1 MPDRVS
7 RAITP
12 QFLQRVSLGFTNREM
27 IADRVAPVI
36 PVAKDRGNYRVWGR
50 NQFMQH
56 EARWAYGA
64 TPNAIEVRWS
74 QDTYY
79 SEGKKLRTK
88 LLDAEVK
95 NADDDLDLRASYTEF
110 VTDAIIIAREKRV
123 ADLFTTAANYPGAHT
138 VTKGGGAEWDTV
150 LPTTPKQPI
159 TDMEAGIRL
168 VSAATMQSRS
178 NITIVM
184 PEPVFDLTISQNSF
198 LLGTLNY
205 TSPESYPADLLA
217 RFLRVKEVLIAAVMT
232 TGPGPESATAD
243 VVTGFVPTYLWGDNV
258 WIGVV
263 NRETTQRQPTFA
275 RSFNWRVDTAGQQ
288 RQIRQYRH
296 EDEGTECDW
305 IECKENMGEKIVFS
319 SAGYLIKNTLA
330 AI

>member
-1 MPDRVS
+1 MPDRVT

-12 QFLQRVSLGFTNREM
+12 QFLQRVSLGFQNREM
-27 IADRVAPVI
+27 IADRIAPII

-50 NQFMQH
+50 NEFQQH

-64 TPNAIEVRWS
+64 VPNEIRVRWS
-74 QDTYY
+74 QDTYF
-79 SEGKKLRTK
+79 SEGRKLRTP
-88 LLDAEVK
+88 LLDAEVR
-95 NADDDLDLRASYTEF
+95 NADDDLDLREAYTRF
-110 VTDAIIIAREKRV
+110 VTNAIVIAREVRV
-123 ADLFTTAANYPGAHT
+123 ANLFTTAANYPGPNT

-159 TDMEAGIRL
+159 TDMEVGIRA
-168 VSAATMQSRS
+168 VAAATMQSRS

-184 PEPVFDLTISQNSF
+184 PEPVFDLTISQNAF

-232 TGPGPESATAD
+232 TGPGPESATSD

-263 NRETTQRQPTFA
+263 ARDQNELQPTFA
-275 RSFNWRVDTAGQQ
+275 RSFNWRADTAGQQ
-288 RQIRQYRH
+288 RQVRQYRH
-296 EDEGTECDW
+296 EDEGTESDW